1 MSSFV
6 TVNSISQ
13 TFLAPP
19 TTSVTLGRRIYANT
33 TGLITFKSGFWS
45 IGSWGKYLPAQLARA
60 DRSALSVALTTTT
73 RNGSGW
79 TLETQAGVIAN
90 HISADW
96 STRVIGGLKV
106 KVGAA
111 VGTDTGINAFV
122 DGDGKVTTNVRAGMM
137 VQLAIG
143 GGVTMRIK

>member
-1 MSSFV
+1 M
-6 TVNSISQ
+6 
-13 TFLAPP
+13 
-19 TTSVTLGRRIYANT
+19 
-33 TGLITFKSGFWS
+33 ITFKSGFWTL
-45 IGSWGKYLPAQLARA
+45 GTWGKYLPAQLARA

-73 RNGSGW
+73 RDGSGW

-111 VGTDTGINAFV
+111 IGTDTGINAFV
-122 DGDGKVTTNVRAGMM
+122 DGEGKVTTNVRAGMI
-137 VQLAIG
+137 VQLAYG
-143 GGVTMRIK
+143 GGVTMRLR